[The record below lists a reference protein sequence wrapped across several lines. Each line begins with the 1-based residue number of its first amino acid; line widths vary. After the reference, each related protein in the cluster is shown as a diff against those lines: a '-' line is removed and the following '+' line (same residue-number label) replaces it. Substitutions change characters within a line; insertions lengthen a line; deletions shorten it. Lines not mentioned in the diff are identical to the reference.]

1 MKIND
6 LAKRL
11 NVTPRAIRLY
21 ESKGL
26 MKPERGQ
33 ENGYRYYSESE
44 AWRLQTISSLRE
56 LGLSIEQIKALM
68 TKLDQGDSA
77 TVHHYLELQRMALT
91 AKWVEWKYAIGML
104 DELIARFEQK
114 QQLDVED
121 LFQLTGELKGIQH
134 SQSTWM
140 DTWDFDRLAAV
151 YDRSEAMLSTGSVLS
166 QAEYETALDFI
177 VQWVSPKSG
186 EQGLD
191 IGTGTGN
198 LAGKLLALGAAMSAL
213 DQSKEMLAKCR
224 ERYPAMTAKLGNA
237 LALPFMDKQ
246 FTLIV
251 SAFALHHLNGQ
262 QQLLALDQM
271 DRVLAPGGRICIAG
285 LMYEGEWSSSS
296 MPPDTTK
303 HSTNRQE
310 LLEWFRNRDFITVS
324 QAVNPW
330 IHVVYAV
337 RKH

>member
-1 MKIND
+1 MKIKD

-26 MKPERGQ
+26 LKPERGQ

-104 DELIARFEQK
+104 DELIARCEKK

-121 LFQLTGELKGIQH
+121 LYQLTGELKGIQH

-151 YDRSEAMLSTGSVLS
+151 FDRSEAMLSTGSALS

-198 LAGKLLALGAAMSAL
+198 LAGRLLALGAAMSAL

-224 ERYPAMTAKLGNA
+224 ERFPAMTAKLGNA

-246 FTLIV
+246 FTLVV

-285 LMYEGEWSSSS
+285 LMYEGEWSSRS

-303 HSTNRQE
+303 HPTNRQE